1 MHFPAINGN
10 GRKWRR
16 VKERYNREGWGD
28 NSYFKMIKEIVDPP
42 IPCQKKFST
51 ALNY

>member
-1 MHFPAINGN
+1 MEENGE
-10 GRKWRR
+10 GSRKDTIE
-16 VKERYNREGWGD
+16 KIGGGGD
-28 NSYFKMIKEIVDPP
+28 NSYYKMIKEIVDPP